1 MNRQSPLRRLF
12 RYRNALLGGAIIL
25 TLVTMVTCAPWVAP
39 YDPLEAD
46 LTRALRPPGGEFLL
60 GTDEQGRDL
69 FSRLVWGGR
78 LSLLAGVSAIGLALV
93 LGTATGALS
102 AYFGGWLDLL
112 VMRVMDIML
121 AFPSILLAIAITA
134 ILGPGLGNAILAV
147 AVVNIPYFARLVR
160 ASVLSIKE
168 QEYVLAAEA
177 LGAGHLR
184 ILAGHVLPNALAP
197 LIVQAT
203 LGLGWALLDIAGLS
217 FLGLGARPPD
227 PEWGSMLSRAQAY
240 IQVAPWVVTFPGLAI
255 MVAVLGF
262 NLLGDGLR
270 DALDPRLRR

>member
-12 RYRNALLGGAIIL
+12 RHRNALLGGAIIL
-25 TLVTMVTCAPWVAP
+25 TLVVMVACAPWVAP
-39 YDPLEAD
+39 YDPLDAD

-102 AYFGGWLDLL
+102 AYFGGWVDLL

-168 QEYVLAAEA
+168 QEYVQAAEA
-177 LGAGHLR
+177 LGADHLR

-240 IQVAPWVVTFPGLAI
+240 IQVAPWVVTYPGLAI